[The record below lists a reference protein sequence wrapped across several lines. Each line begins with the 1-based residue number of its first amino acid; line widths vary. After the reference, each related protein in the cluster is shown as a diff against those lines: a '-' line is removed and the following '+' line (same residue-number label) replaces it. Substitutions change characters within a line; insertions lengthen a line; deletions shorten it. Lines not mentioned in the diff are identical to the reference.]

1 MAKVV
6 LRQKGS
12 SKAGASSPLPPCDA
26 HKGDVL
32 CAHHL
37 PALTFMHP
45 LYCRGSGPARSI
57 RTEHSY
63 KPCCEDG
70 DKLSAKDRAGAPG
83 GAEGREHRHSRLPLP
98 RQRAHG
104 AAWLL
109 QFFPMHK
116 GREITKAQGRL
127 VVDRGYY
134 SVSSSSKQR
143 KDLTSL
149 TRFLASK
156 PS

>member
-1 MAKVV
+1 MTKVV

-26 HKGDVL
+26 HKGDV

-63 KPCCEDG
+63 KPCGEDG
-70 DKLSAKDRAGAPG
+70 DKLSAKGRAGAPG
-83 GAEGREHRHSRLPLP
+83 GAEGREHRHVRLPLP
-98 RQRAHG
+98 RQRARA

-109 QFFPMHK
+109 LFFPTNK
-116 GREITKAQGRL
+116 GREIAKAQGRL
-127 VVDRGYY
+127 VVDRGHY
-134 SVSSSSKQR
+134 SVSSSSRQH
-143 KDLTSL
+143 KDLISHP
-149 TRFLASK
+149 FSGQ
-156 PS
+156 